1 MFEASSGFASA
12 GLMRGRFAPDQR
24 FLAGRTPDP
33 VGSDAVDPVDQAR
46 AEGYAAGRAE
56 ALAEARE
63 LAARDAAACGSIEEA
78 FARLDAAQ
86 EEVLRRRLHETV
98 AALCEATLAPLA
110 LDHEALARRATQ
122 AVDMLSRVDDDR
134 TLRMHPDDI
143 VLVGTRLPADLPVV
157 QDATLERGTI
167 VVETPGGGVEDGP
180 GTWRR
185 AVAEALDRC

>member
-1 MFEASSGFASA
+1 MFEPSAGFASA

-24 FLAGRTPDP
+24 FAAGRDLDP
-33 VGSDAVDPVDQAR
+33 GGGEAVDPVELAR
-46 AEGYAAGRAE
+46 AEGHAAGRAE
-56 ALAEARE
+56 AQAEAAE
-63 LAARDAAACGSIEEA
+63 LAQRNSAAFGAIEEA

-110 LDHEALARRATQ
+110 LDAEALARRA
-122 AVDMLSRVDDDR
+122 AKAADMLSRADDDR
-134 TLRMHPDDI
+134 ILRMHPDDI
-143 VLVGTRLPADLPVV
+143 VLVGTRLPADLPLIH
-157 QDATLERGTI
+157 DATLERGTV

-185 AVAEALDRC
+185 AVAEALERC